1 MIFRPASFAV
11 RRISKVS
18 VLDPANQF
26 RRRRMGR
33 NFNPWPGE
41 IRAPNFA
48 VRRVSFRPRNKWGWG
63 CREILI
69 NGRVQIIGD
78 ELLWNIVIFVLKCMY
93 GFRTKIILC
102 CPKLGITVQNQA
114 ITRTKRHTRSYVIL
128 GGGSINNF
136 SIFCNRLQFIT
147 TPPPFHGISRIFQPP
162 LIITVPFPP
171 IIQIFI
177 VSSVWTPL
185 MVYR

>member
-41 IRAPNFA
+41 IRAPKFA

-102 CPKLGITVQNQA
+102 CPKLGVTVQNQA

-128 GGGSINNF
+128 GGGQ
-136 SIFCNRLQFIT
+136 LT
-147 TPPPFHGISRIFQPP
+147 IFQFFATDFNLSPP
-162 LIITVPFPP
+162 LPHFMEFPE
-171 IIQIFI
+171 I
-177 VSSVWTPL
+177 SSPPWLLQSPSPQLSKYSSCQVFELP
-185 MVYR
+185 